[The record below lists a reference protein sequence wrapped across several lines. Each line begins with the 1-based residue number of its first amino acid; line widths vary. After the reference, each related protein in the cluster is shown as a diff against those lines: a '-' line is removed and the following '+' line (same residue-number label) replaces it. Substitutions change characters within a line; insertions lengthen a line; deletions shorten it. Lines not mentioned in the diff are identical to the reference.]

1 MNGTSDVIYHSDKLD
16 TTEFEQSN
24 KLDDLE
30 TNDKLDKIELSEFT
44 RTYSLPATPELLFR
58 TEYNNTQVSSIVH
71 TNHHTTPGGLICG
84 NESMLVEDLDL
95 EVVRTNTDVSIELAS
110 GSRDQLVSRDGARD
124 PAARV
129 SPLISADTPTRAPC
143 PRVANNKH
151 TPIPHHGN
159 FALHPDYM
167 GPVSQQ
173 LPSSISE
180 FGWYLV
186 LVTFV
191 AAGVVGYLIFRLRGD
206 TVSVVLSVVVGLTV
220 VLLLFVYFLVYCVV
234 PRRRHK
240 QFATYS

>member
-1 MNGTSDVIYHSDKLD
+1 MNGTADVIYHSDKLN
-16 TTEFEQSN
+16 TTEQSN
-24 KLDDLE
+24 TFNNSE

-58 TEYNNTQVSSIVH
+58 TEYHTHVSSVVH
-71 TNHHTTPGGLICG
+71 TDHHTTTTPGGLVCG
-84 NESMLVEDLDL
+84 NESMMVEDLDL

-143 PRVANNKH
+143 PGVPKNKH
-151 TPIPHHGN
+151 TPTPHHGN

-167 GPVSQQ
+167 GPTSQQ

-206 TVSVVLSVVVGLTV
+206 TISVVLSVVVGLTV